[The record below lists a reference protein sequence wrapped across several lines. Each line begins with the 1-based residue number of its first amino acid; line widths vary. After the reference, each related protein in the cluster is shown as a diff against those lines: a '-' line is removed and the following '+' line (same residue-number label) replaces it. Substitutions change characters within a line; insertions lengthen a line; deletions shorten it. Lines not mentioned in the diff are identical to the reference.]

1 MVHGTGQQ
9 KIRHHHAVVFA
20 IPDVRLCRFIAI
32 LLDTPPPPPPAAAC
46 VTLTRAV
53 PVDNAPPLTVLD
65 DTELDCDRGRDVE
78 DAILGSAPP
87 LRKPLLELP
96 EARFLERNID

>member
-1 MVHGTGQQ
+1 M
-9 KIRHHHAVVFA
+9 
-20 IPDVRLCRFIAI
+20 
-32 LLDTPPPPPPAAAC
+32 LLDPPTPPPPPAAAC
-46 VTLTRAV
+46 VTLTRGV
-53 PVDNAPPLTVLD
+53 PVDNAPPLAVLD

-96 EARFLERNID
+96 EARFLERNTD

>member
-1 MVHGTGQQ
+1 MVHKTSQQ
-9 KIRHHHAVVFA
+9 KKKHHAVVFA
-20 IPDVRLCRFIAI
+20 TPDVRLCRFIAI
-32 LLDTPPPPPPAAAC
+32 LLDPPTPPPPAAAC

-53 PVDNAPPLTVLD
+53 PVDNAPPLAVLD
-65 DTELDCDRGRDVE
+65 DTEFDCDRGRDVE

-96 EARFLERNID
+96 EARFLEINID